1 MWAFAAGLSVVGKV
15 GLSVAGGLSVM
26 GGSAVV
32 GADFSAVGEAG
43 SSVVVGSFV
52 EGADVAAGVVMLTVF
67 FSYLSKMLIMKL

>member
-1 MWAFAAGLSVVGKV
+1 
-15 GLSVAGGLSVM
+15 M